1 MKKTA
6 LVSAL
11 CLTALAGCAGPTGA
25 ATGSTTAKTDA
36 RTTARTNAAT
46 GAAGT
51 AGAALGSAAIAWKT
65 CTGLTGPDGKP
76 AAPDPTLQCGTLAVP
91 LDYSRPGGRRIDL
104 ALIRVKATG
113 DRLGS
118 LVFNFGGPGGSG
130 VDTLAMAAR
139 AFAALGTRYDLVSFD
154 PRGVERSAGVRCG
167 GDVEAILNATDG
179 AGGDKAVRR
188 FVAACRKDSG
198 KVLPHV
204 GTVDA
209 ARDMD
214 RIRAALGDAKLNYFG
229 LSYGTQLGAVYATH
243 FPKNTGR
250 IVLDAAYDP
259 SGTFA
264 DRAVIQATGFATS
277 FAAFAEDCVAKGCDL
292 GQDPAAVKKTVETFV
307 DGLRDKPL
315 KVGKRT
321 LTHALGQL
329 GVITPLYA
337 KATWPAL
344 EQAVAA
350 AVKGDGAMLLALA
363 DTYTGRRA
371 DGTYATMLTS
381 MQAITCADT
390 SERPTPA
397 QAAAINRKIKK
408 IFPVLATN
416 GTVPPCAHWPV
427 PGDNAAKRIDATGSA
442 PIMVVGAKGDPAT
455 PYRWAVSLTARLR
468 TGSLLTY
475 EGEGHGAYLSG
486 SACVAQ
492 HVNTYLL
499 TGKLPPRDTS
509 CPAA

>member
-1 MKKTA
+1 MKTTA

-11 CLTALAGCAGPTGA
+11 CLAALTVCGA
-25 ATGSTTAKTDA
+25 ASGTPATTTA
-36 RTTARTNAAT
+36 TTT
-46 GAAGT
+46 GAAG
-51 AGAALGSAAIAWKT
+51 AISWRT

-76 AAPDPTLQCGTLAVP
+76 AAPDPTLQCGKLAVP
-91 LDYSRPGGRRIDL
+91 LDYAKPGGERIDL

-167 GDVEAILNATDG
+167 GDVETILNASDG
-179 AGGDKAVRR
+179 ASGDKAVKKY
-188 FVAACRKDSG
+188 VAACRKDSG
-198 KVLPHV
+198 KVLPYV
-204 GTVDA
+204 GTINA

-243 FPKNTGR
+243 FPRNTGR
-250 IVLDAAYDP
+250 LVLDAAYDP
-259 SGTFA
+259 TGTFA

-277 FAAFAEDCVAKGCDL
+277 FDAFAKDCVAKGCDL
-292 GQDPAAVKKTVETFV
+292 GQDPAEVRKTVETFV
-307 DGLRDKPL
+307 DGLRDKPI
-315 KVGKRT
+315 KVGKRS

-337 KATWPAL
+337 KASWPLL

-350 AVKGDGAMLLALA
+350 AVKGDGTMLLALA

-371 DGTYATMLTS
+371 DGTYTTTLTS

-390 SERPTPA
+390 SERPTRA
-397 QAAAINRKIKK
+397 QAAAVNRKIKK
-408 IFPVLATN
+408 IFPVLATS
-416 GTVPPCAHWPV
+416 GTVAPCAHWPV
-427 PGDNAAKRIDATGSA
+427 PGDDRAKRIDATGSA

-455 PYRWAVSLTARLR
+455 PYRWATSLTARLR
-468 TGSLLTY
+468 TGVLLTY

-499 TGKLPPRDTS
+499 TGKLPARDTS
-509 CPAA
+509 CPAT